1 MVEWIIHHWI
11 EIAGTL
17 FGLAYVLL
25 EVKQHNAMW
34 FVGIIT
40 SLLYIIVF
48 FQSQFYADMGL
59 QVYYVFV
66 SVYGWFMWKHG
77 GGDHTE
83 LQIQNIRIVYALVL
97 AIITVLIFFIISYI
111 LVHYTDSPV
120 PYWDS
125 FTTALSI
132 TATYMLAHKYIE
144 QWFIWMIVN
153 GVSIWLYWNK
163 ELYSTVVLFSVYF
176 ILSVIG
182 YTVWFREHTQAK
194 HLQL

>member
-1 MVEWIIHHWI
+1 
-11 EIAGTL
+11 
-17 FGLAYVLL
+17 
-25 EVKQHNAMW
+25 
-34 FVGIIT
+34 
-40 SLLYIIVF
+40 
-48 FQSQFYADMGL
+48 
-59 QVYYVFV
+59 
-66 SVYGWFMWKHG
+66 MWKHG
-77 GGDHTE
+77 GVNHTE
-83 LQIQNIRIVYALVL
+83 LQIQNIRMMSALVL

-111 LVHYTDSPV
+111 LVHYTDSPI

-182 YTVWFREHTQAK
+182 YAVWLREYKQAN
-194 HLQL
+194 HH